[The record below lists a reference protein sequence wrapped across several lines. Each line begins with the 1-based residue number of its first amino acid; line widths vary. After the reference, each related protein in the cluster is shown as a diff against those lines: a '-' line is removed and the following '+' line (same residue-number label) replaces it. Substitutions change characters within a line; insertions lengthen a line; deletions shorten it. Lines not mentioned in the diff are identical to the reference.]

1 MRLLPIDIFLTW
13 RTHSLRAAS
22 RLLSTPVC
30 GKACIDTSVDAART
44 SSFATLTAIALLVSS
59 LALAASDDWPGWRG
73 PTANGISPLKNLPS
87 SWSADR
93 NVAWKTPLEGR
104 GLSSP
109 VVWGDRIFLT
119 ADIEGDVVEGAVP
132 PKHRIRGEPFRH
144 PDSVGMNHKHILKVM
159 SFDAKSGQKLWEQTA
174 YDGVVADEIHKFN
187 SYASPTPV
195 TDGKF
200 VYAYFES
207 QGLYKYDIDG
217 KQIWKMSLGPIS
229 TLGVGAGV
237 SPVLFEDKII
247 ILADQDEGEKSFM
260 AAVSTKGGSIVWK
273 VPRQAQVSW
282 TVPVILDVNHQMQMI
297 VSGTE
302 NLIAYDPR
310 TGKEIWKTEGVGGN
324 SVHTPVFGHGM
335 VFVSTG
341 YPVKNVMAVRLNPAP
356 GEERVAWTYKKGTGY
371 IPNTILY
378 GDYLYF
384 MTDAGLLTCVDAM
397 TGKPQYE
404 SKRFPAPGRFAAAPV
419 AFDGKLLITSQDGDT
434 YVLKA
439 GPEYELLGTNAL
451 GEGVVASLA
460 MAGDSIYI
468 RSEKNLY
475 RIRQAGGVIQSGK

>member
-1 MRLLPIDIFLTW
+1 MRLLLIPI
-13 RTHSLRAAS
+13 
-22 RLLSTPVC
+22 LLS
-30 GKACIDTSVDAART
+30 A
-44 SSFATLTAIALLVSS
+44 
-59 LALAASDDWPGWRG
+59 LALGGSDDWPGWRG
-73 PTANGISPLKNLPS
+73 PTANGISPLKNVPS

-109 VVWGDRIFLT
+109 IVWGDRIFLT
-119 ADIEGDVVEGAVP
+119 ADIEGDAVEGLTP
-132 PKHRIRGEPFRH
+132 PKHKIRGEPFRH
-144 PDSVGMNHKHILKVM
+144 PDSTGMNHKHILKVM
-159 SFDAKSGQKLWEQTA
+159 SFDTKTGKQLWEHTA
-174 YDGVVADEIHKFN
+174 YNGTVADEIHKFN
-187 SYASPTPV
+187 SYATATPV

-207 QGLYKYDIDG
+207 QGLYKYDLDG

-229 TLGVGAGV
+229 TEGVGSGV

-247 ILADQDEGEKSFM
+247 ILADQDEGEGSFM
-260 AAVSTKGGSIVWK
+260 AAVSTADGKIAWK
-273 VPRQAQVSW
+273 IARQAQVSW
-282 TVPVILDVNHQMQMI
+282 TVPVILDVNGQQQMI

-310 TGKEIWKTEGVGGN
+310 NGKEIWRTEGVGGN

-341 YPVKNVMAVRLNPAP
+341 YPTKNVMAVRLNPAA
-356 GEERVAWTYKKGTGY
+356 GEERIAWTYKKGTGY
-371 IPNTILY
+371 IPNAILY

-384 MTDAGLLTCVDAM
+384 MTDAGLLTCIDVT
-397 TGKPQYE
+397 TGKTVYE
-404 SKRFPAPGRFAAAPV
+404 SKRFPTPAHFAGAPV

-439 GPEYELLGTNAL
+439 GPEYELLGTNSL
-451 GEGVVASLA
+451 GEGVAASLA
-460 MAGDSIYI
+460 IAGDSIYI

-475 RIRQAGGVIQSGK
+475 RIRNIQSMR

>member
-1 MRLLPIDIFLTW
+1 
-13 RTHSLRAAS
+13 
-22 RLLSTPVC
+22 
-30 GKACIDTSVDAART
+30 
-44 SSFATLTAIALLVSS
+44 
-59 LALAASDDWPGWRG
+59 
-73 PTANGISPLKNLPS
+73 
-87 SWSADR
+87 
-93 NVAWKTPLEGR
+93 VAWKTPLEGR

-119 ADIEGDVVEGAVP
+119 ADIEGEAVEGAVP

-144 PDSVGMNHKHILKVM
+144 PDSVGMNHKHILKVL
-159 SFDAKSGQKLWEQTA
+159 SFDAKTGRKLWEKTA

-207 QGLYKYDIDG
+207 QGLFKYDFEG

-229 TLGVGAGV
+229 TLGVGTGV

-260 AAVSTKGGSIVWK
+260 AAVSAKDGSIAWK
-273 VPRQAQVSW
+273 IARQAQVSW
-282 TVPVILDVNHQMQMI
+282 TVPVILDVNKQPQMI

-324 SVHTPVFGHGM
+324 SVHTPVSGHGM

-341 YPVKNVMAVRLNPAP
+341 YPVKNVMAVRLNPTP
-356 GEERVAWTYKKGTGY
+356 GEDRVAWTYKKGTGY

-439 GPEYELLGTNAL
+439 GPEYEIMGSNAL
-451 GEGVVASLA
+451 GEGVIASLA
-460 MAGDSIYI
+460 IAGDSIYI

>member
-1 MRLLPIDIFLTW
+1 MRLLPIVIF
-13 RTHSLRAAS
+13 RHGR
-22 RLLSTPVC
+22 
-30 GKACIDTSVDAART
+30 DAARVIAVLMAC
-44 SSFATLTAIALLVSS
+44 FAFLSA
-59 LALAASDDWPGWRG
+59 LALGGSDDWPGWRG
-73 PTANGISPLKNLPS
+73 PTANGVSPLKDVPW

-104 GLSSP
+104 GHSSP

-119 ADIEGDVVEGAVP
+119 TDIQGEAVAGVVP
-132 PKHRIRGEPFRH
+132 PKHMLRGEPFRQ
-144 PDSVGMNHKHILKVM
+144 PDSMGMDHKHILKVM
-159 SFDAKSGQKLWEQTA
+159 CFDAKSGKRLWEHTA
-174 YDGVVADEIHKFN
+174 YEGTVADEIHKFN
-187 SYASPTPV
+187 TYASPTTV

-207 QGLYKYDIDG
+207 QGLYKYDFDG
-217 KQIWKMSLGPIS
+217 KQIWKMSFGPIMS
-229 TLGVGAGV
+229 EGLGAGV
-237 SPVLFEDKII
+237 SPILFEGKII
-247 ILADQDEGEKSFM
+247 ILADQDEGENSFL
-260 AAVSTKGGSIVWK
+260 AAVSAKDGSIAWK
-273 VPRQAQVSW
+273 IARKAPSSY
-282 TVPVILDVNHQMQMI
+282 TVPVLAEVNRQPQLI

-310 TGKEIWKTEGVGGN
+310 TGKEIWRTEGVGGV
-324 SVHTPVFGHGM
+324 SVHTPVLGHGM
-335 VFVSTG
+335 VFASTG
-341 YPVKNVMAVRLNPAP
+341 YPIKNVMAVRLNPAP

-404 SKRFPAPGRFAAAPV
+404 SKRFPTPAHFAGAPV

-439 GPEYELLGTNAL
+439 GPVYEMLGTNSL

-460 MAGDSIYI
+460 IAGDSIYI

-475 RIRQAGGVIQSGK
+475 RIRQAAGVIQSGK

>member
-1 MRLLPIDIFLTW
+1 MRLLLIPM
-13 RTHSLRAAS
+13 
-22 RLLSTPVC
+22 LLS
-30 GKACIDTSVDAART
+30 A
-44 SSFATLTAIALLVSS
+44 

-73 PTANGISPLKNLPS
+73 PTSNGISPLKNLPS
-87 SWSADR
+87 SWTADR
-93 NVAWKTPLEGR
+93 NVAWKTPLAGR

-119 ADIEGDVVEGAVP
+119 SDTEGEVVQGAVP
-132 PKHRIRGEPFRH
+132 PKHAIRGEPFRH
-144 PDSVGMNHKHILKVM
+144 PDSTGMNRKHILKVM
-159 SFDAKSGQKLWEQTA
+159 SFDAKSGKQLWERTA
-174 YDGVVADEIHKFN
+174 YEGTVADEIHKFN
-187 SYASPTPV
+187 SYASATPV

-207 QGLYKYDIDG
+207 QGLYKYDFDG
-217 KQIWKMSLGPIS
+217 NQVWKMSLGPIL
-229 TLGVGAGV
+229 TEGVGSGV

-247 ILADQDEGEKSFM
+247 ILADQDEGERSFM
-260 AAVSTKGGSIVWK
+260 AAVSTADGKIAWK
-273 VPRQAQVSW
+273 IARNAQVSW
-282 TVPVILDVNHQMQMI
+282 TVPVILDVDHQPQLL

-310 TGKEIWKTEGVGGN
+310 TGKEIWRTDGVGGN

-335 VFVSTG
+335 VYVSTG
-341 YPVKNVMAVRLNPAP
+341 YPTKNVMAVRLKPGP

-371 IPNTILY
+371 IPNAILY

-397 TGKPQYE
+397 TGKVQYD
-404 SKRFPAPGRFAAAPV
+404 SKRFPTPGHFAAAPV
-419 AFDGKLLITSQDGDT
+419 AFEGKLLITSQDGDT

-439 GPEYELLGTNAL
+439 GPEHEILGTNSL
-451 GEGVVASLA
+451 GEGVVASMA
-460 MAGDSIYI
+460 IAGDSIYI

-475 RIRQAGGVIQSGK
+475 RIRQGAGNIQPGR

>member
-1 MRLLPIDIFLTW
+1 MRLLPVVVIF
-13 RTHSLRAAS
+13 SA
-22 RLLSTPVC
+22 
-30 GKACIDTSVDAART
+30 
-44 SSFATLTAIALLVSS
+44 
-59 LALAASDDWPGWRG
+59 LALAGADDWPGWRG
-73 PTANGISPLKNLPS
+73 PTANGISTSTNVPS

-93 NVAWKTPLEGR
+93 NIAWKTPLEGR

-119 ADIEGDVVEGAVP
+119 ADVEGEAVEGVAP
-132 PKHRIRGEPFRH
+132 PKHRMRGAPFRH
-144 PDSVGMNHKHILKVM
+144 PDSVGTNHKHILKVM
-159 SFDAKSGQKLWEQTA
+159 SYDAKTGKQLWVRTA
-174 YDGVVADEIHKFN
+174 YEGTVYDEIHKFN
-187 SYASPTPV
+187 SYASATPV

-200 VYAYFES
+200 IYAYFES
-207 QGLYKYDIDG
+207 QGLYKYDFDG
-217 KQIWKMSLGPIS
+217 NQIWKMSLGPIS
-229 TLGVGAGV
+229 TEGVGSGV

-247 ILADQDEGEKSFM
+247 ILADQDEGENSFM
-260 AAVSTKGGSIVWK
+260 AAVSTKDGKIAWK
-273 VPRQAQVSW
+273 IARQAQVSW
-282 TVPVILDVNHQMQMI
+282 TVPVILDVKNQPQLI

-302 NLIAYDPR
+302 KLIAYDPR
-310 TGKEIWKTEGVGGN
+310 TGKEIWSTDGVGGN

-335 VFVSTG
+335 VYVSTG
-341 YPVKNVMAVRLNPAP
+341 YPTKNVLAVRLNPAE

-397 TGKPQYE
+397 TGKVQYD
-404 SKRFPAPGRFAAAPV
+404 SKRFPTPGHFAGAPV

-439 GPEYELLGTNAL
+439 GPEHELLGTNSL
-451 GEGVVASLA
+451 GETVVASLA
-460 MAGDSIYI
+460 IAGDSIYI

-475 RIRQAGGVIQSGK
+475 RIKASGK

>member
-1 MRLLPIDIFLTW
+1 MM
-13 RTHSLRAAS
+13 
-22 RLLSTPVC
+22 
-30 GKACIDTSVDAART
+30 
-44 SSFATLTAIALLVSS
+44 TAIALLVSG
-59 LALAASDDWPGWRG
+59 LALAASDGGSDDWPGWRG
-73 PTANGISPLKNLPS
+73 PTANGISPLKDVPS
-87 SWSADR
+87 SWSEER

-104 GLSSP
+104 GHSSP

-119 ADIEGDVVEGAVP
+119 TDIQGEAITGVVP
-132 PKHRIRGEPFRH
+132 PKHILRGEPFRQ
-144 PDSVGMNHKHILKVM
+144 PDSLGMDHKHILKVM
-159 SFDAKSGQKLWEQTA
+159 CFDAKSGKQLWERTA
-174 YDGVVADEIHKFN
+174 HQGMVADEIHKFN
-187 SYASPTPV
+187 TYASPTTV

-207 QGLYKYDIDG
+207 QGLYKYDFDG
-217 KQIWKMSLGPIS
+217 NQVWKVSFGPIMS
-229 TLGVGAGV
+229 EGLGSGV

-260 AAVSTKGGSIVWK
+260 AAVSTKDGSIVWR
-273 VPRQAQVSW
+273 VARQAQVSW
-282 TVPVILDVNHQMQMI
+282 TVPVILDVNKQMQMI

-310 TGKEIWKTEGVGGN
+310 TGKEIWKTGGVGGN

-335 VFVSTG
+335 VYVSTG
-341 YPVKNVMAVRLNPAP
+341 YPNKNVMAVRLNPAP

-371 IPNTILY
+371 IPNAILY

-384 MTDAGLLTCVDAM
+384 MTDAGLLTCVDAI
-397 TGKPQYE
+397 TGKPAYE
-404 SKRFPAPGRFAAAPV
+404 SKRFPTPGHFAAAPV

-439 GPEYELLGTNAL
+439 GPEHEILGTNSL

-460 MAGDSIYI
+460 IAGDSIYI

-475 RIRQAGGVIQSGK
+475 RIRQAGGVIQSEK